1 VTLPVPLQA
10 CCTNVASGYGHRYG
24 VFLRQLSGR
33 FVTRDCHEPK
43 LPGLLS
49 TNKTQQPMNQTS
61 SSSQELRADYHD
73 TTLNLGHGQQTIRP
87 VRQPEIPGNLYLRP
101 LSTELKTCNQTSVR
115 LTPCY
120 TILSHLDG
128 FVPNRI
134 ACETDGIHFTVK
146 CAVRFMH
153 GSVRA
158 RARVTSPC
166 GHVRECILCS
176 HLHDKTLTQ
185 CDVDALAS
193 E

>member
-1 VTLPVPLQA
+1 
-10 CCTNVASGYGHRYG
+10 
-24 VFLRQLSGR
+24 
-33 FVTRDCHEPK
+33 
-43 LPGLLS
+43 
-49 TNKTQQPMNQTS
+49 M
-61 SSSQELRADYHD
+61 
-73 TTLNLGHGQQTIRP
+73 NLGHGQQTNRP

-193 E
+193 EWFSLRSASCQAGRDFRNDPSAFLTKMRRASRPTMQV